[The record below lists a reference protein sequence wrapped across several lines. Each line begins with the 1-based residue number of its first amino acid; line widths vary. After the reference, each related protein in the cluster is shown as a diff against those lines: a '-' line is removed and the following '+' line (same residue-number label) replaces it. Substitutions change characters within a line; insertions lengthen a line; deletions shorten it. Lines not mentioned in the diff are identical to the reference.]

1 MKEIIFLNK
10 LDLKEK
16 NSYSLDFDNC
26 NNEALNK
33 IIKSKQNSWL
43 QQLDLWHYNISKK
56 ALKLSKLW
64 NFNSASRNTIWYPKN
79 IKELFFSL
87 SIFEFIKKK

>member
-33 IIKSKQNSWL
+33 INV
-43 QQLDLWHYNISKK
+43 N
-56 ALKLSKLW
+56 
-64 NFNSASRNTIWYPKN
+64 NFNFY
-79 IKELFFSL
+79 
-87 SIFEFIKKK
+87 

>member
-26 NNEALNK
+26 NIEEFYELL
-33 IIKSKQNSWL
+33 SDT
-43 QQLDLWHYNISKK
+43 DLI
-56 ALKLSKLW
+56 L
-64 NFNSASRNTIWYPKN
+64 ASPQMDLR
-79 IKELFFSL
+79 L
-87 SIFEFIKKK
+87 